1 MSTVRIDKPN
11 DDIAVVTMN
20 RPEVLNAMSVELCDD
35 LLSALDDVGKDN
47 RCRVIVLTGAGRGFC
62 SGLDLDDHGV
72 LPNIDH
78 LTIPRLGPH
87 AMRHYSRVT
96 PAVRTVPQPV
106 IAAVNGPAYGGGMC
120 LALAADIRIAGRS
133 AEFNATGLVNGLTSG
148 ELGASWLL
156 PRLVGASRANDI
168 MLTGRVVGSEEA
180 ERIGLVSRVVPDEQL
195 MDEALAMAT
204 AMSRFSTYGLQM
216 TKRAMWAGLE
226 IPHLDTAI
234 EFEDRNQLM
243 LGYTDN
249 LPEAIRARNEGR
261 QPVYTDVPRDLTM
274 PDTTDWTGEQPS

>member
-1 MSTVRIDKPN
+1 MSTVRIEKPN
-11 DDIAVVTMN
+11 DDIAIVTLD

-35 LLSALDDVGKDN
+35 LLAALDAVGKDN
-47 RCRVIVLTGAGRGFC
+47 TCRVIVLTGAGRGFC

-72 LPNIDH
+72 LPNIQG

-87 AMRHYSRVT
+87 AMRHYSRLT
-96 PAVRTVPQPV
+96 PALRRVPQPV
-106 IAAVNGPAYGGGMC
+106 IAAVNGAAYGGGMC
-120 LALAADIRIAGRS
+120 LALGADLRIAGRS
-133 AEFNATGLVNGLTSG
+133 AEFNATGLVNGLTSA

-156 PRLVGASRANDI
+156 PRLIGASHANDL
-168 MLTGRVVGSEEA
+168 MLTGRVVGADEA
-180 ERIGLVSRVVPDEQL
+180 LRLGLVSRVIEDEQL
-195 MDEALAMAT
+195 LDEALAMASS
-204 AMSRFSTYGLQM
+204 MSRFSLYGLQM

-226 IPHLDTAI
+226 IPSLDTAI

-261 QPVYTDVPRDLTM
+261 APVFSDVPRDLTM
-274 PDTTDWTGEQPS
+274 PETTDWQG

>member
-1 MSTVRIDKPN
+1 MSTVRIEKPN
-11 DDIAVVTMN
+11 DDIAIVTLD

-35 LLSALDDVGKDN
+35 LLTALDAIGKDN
-47 RCRVIVLTGAGRGFC
+47 KCRVIVLTGAGRGFC

-72 LPNIDH
+72 LPNIKG

-87 AMRHYSRVT
+87 AMRHYSRLT
-96 PAVRTVPQPV
+96 PALRRVPQPV

-120 LALAADIRIAGRS
+120 LALGADIRIANRS
-133 AEFNATGLVNGLTSG
+133 AEFNATGLVNGLTSA

-156 PRLVGASRANDI
+156 PRLIGASHANDI
-168 MLTGRVVGSEEA
+168 MLTGRIVGAEEA
-180 ERIGLVSRVVPDEQL
+180 LRLGLVSRVIADEQL
-195 MDEALAMAT
+195 VDEALAMAT
-204 AMSRFSTYGLQM
+204 SMSRFSLYGLQM
-216 TKRAMWAGLE
+216 SKRAMWAGLE
-226 IPHLDTAI
+226 IPSLDTAI

-261 QPVYTDVPRDLTM
+261 APVYTDVPRDMTM
-274 PDTTDWTGEQPS
+274 PETTDWQG

>member
-1 MSTVRIDKPN
+1 MSTVRIEKPN
-11 DDIAVVTMN
+11 DDIAIVTLD

-35 LLSALDDVGKDN
+35 LLTALDAIGKDN
-47 RCRVIVLTGAGRGFC
+47 KCRVIVLTGAGRGFC

-72 LPNIDH
+72 LPNIKG

-87 AMRHYSRVT
+87 AMRHYSRLT
-96 PAVRTVPQPV
+96 PALRRVPQPV

-120 LALAADIRIAGRS
+120 LALGADIRIASRS
-133 AEFNATGLVNGLTSG
+133 AEFNATGLVNGLTSA

-156 PRLVGASRANDI
+156 PRLIGASHANDI
-168 MLTGRVVGSEEA
+168 MLTGRVVGAEEA
-180 ERIGLVSRVVPDEQL
+180 LRLGLVSRVIQDEQL
-195 MDEALAMAT
+195 LDEAIAMAT
-204 AMSRFSTYGLQM
+204 SMSRFSLYGLQM

-226 IPHLDTAI
+226 IPSLDTAI

-261 QPVYTDVPRDLTM
+261 APVYTDVPRDMTM
-274 PDTTDWTGEQPS
+274 PETTDWQG